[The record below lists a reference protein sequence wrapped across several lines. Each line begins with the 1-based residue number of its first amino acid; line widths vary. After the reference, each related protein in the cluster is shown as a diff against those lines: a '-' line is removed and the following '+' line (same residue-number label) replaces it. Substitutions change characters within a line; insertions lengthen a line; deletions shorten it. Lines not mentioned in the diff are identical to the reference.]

1 MQLSSPKSS
10 PKAFL
15 STHFVL
21 HSASKSISVISTFYL
36 VQWPPCFVPTG
47 SELFITLPE
56 LDCYDFIDGLQSQS
70 VLILS
75 DTFINL
81 QFLVAQEFVF
91 FHGDFLRVC
100 HPTVLCSFSLLAQG
114 HCGETAVLNFWI
126 SGAILVFSDNNIPVQ
141 GRKVQSTGIEP
152 AGNQWGISLVNC
164 CRRWQWPSLGRVL
177 DCVWVEK
184 RSWENKQ

>member
-81 QFLVAQEFVF
+81 QFLVAQEFAFSMVIF
-91 FHGDFLRVC
+91 YECATQQCCAPFPCWLRGTVARQQFLTSGSVG
-100 HPTVLCSFSLLAQG
+100 PFLFSLITTFLSKEERFSLQG
-114 HCGETAVLNFWI
+114 LSPRAI
-126 SGAILVFSDNNIPVQ
+126 SEGLV
-141 GRKVQSTGIEP
+141 
-152 AGNQWGISLVNC
+152 
-164 CRRWQWPSLGRVL
+164 
-177 DCVWVEK
+177 
-184 RSWENKQ
+184 

>member
-15 STHFVL
+15 STHFVP

-91 FHGDFLRVC
+91 SMVIFYECSTQQCCAPFPCWLRGTVARQPFLTSGPVGSF
-100 HPTVLCSFSLLAQG
+100 LFSLITTFVSKKEGFSLQG
-114 HCGETAVLNFWI
+114 LSPRAI
-126 SGAILVFSDNNIPVQ
+126 SEGLV
-141 GRKVQSTGIEP
+141 
-152 AGNQWGISLVNC
+152 
-164 CRRWQWPSLGRVL
+164 
-177 DCVWVEK
+177 
-184 RSWENKQ
+184 